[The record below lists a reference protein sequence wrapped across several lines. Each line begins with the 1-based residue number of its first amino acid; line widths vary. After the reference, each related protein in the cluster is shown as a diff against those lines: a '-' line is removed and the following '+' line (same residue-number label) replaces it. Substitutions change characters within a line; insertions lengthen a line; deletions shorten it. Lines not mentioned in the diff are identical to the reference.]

1 MDEVELSNSLEDLCD
16 VLESFFGKGVRDVSG
31 LKQAINRLKIRTRNP
46 KQKEHPLSVN
56 IARLSFD
63 IPSTHKHTLP
73 IGVASAILTLSIKMG
88 FREPAA
94 SFDCINEMNID
105 FELSSN
111 DQEGRPIKSA
121 WHLDYH
127 DVKGDEH
134 FSHPQF
140 HFQFGGKKLRESLRA
155 SNEHFNTGE
164 LLLMES
170 PRLMHPPMDPILAID
185 FIFGNFL
192 GEASWRA
199 LRQKRTFIKIYKM
212 SKDAFWKPYFEGI
225 SNYLSNPASSQQ
237 ALGLHPG
244 L

>member
-1 MDEVELSNSLEDLCD
+1 MDEIELSNALEDLCE

-31 LKQAINRLKIRTRNP
+31 LKQAICRLKIRTGNP
-46 KQKEHPLSVN
+46 KQKEYPLSVN

-63 IPSTHKHTLP
+63 IPTTHKHTLP
-73 IGVASAILTLSIKMG
+73 IGVVDSILTLSIKMG
-88 FREPAA
+88 FREPIA
-94 SFDCINEMNID
+94 SFYCINEMNID
-105 FELSSN
+105 FELSAN
-111 DQEGRPIKSA
+111 DKEGRPIKSA

-140 HFQFGGKKLRESLRA
+140 HFQFGGKKLRESLRVDC
-155 SNEHFNTGE
+155 EHFNTGE

-185 FIFGNFL
+185 FIFSNFL
-192 GEASWRA
+192 GEASWKA
-199 LRQKRTFIKIYKM
+199 LRQKRSFIKIHKI
-212 SKDAFWKPYFEGI
+212 SKDAFWRPYFEGI
-225 SNYLSNPASSQQ
+225 SNYLSNPTSSKQ
-237 ALGLHPG
+237 ALGLQPS

>member
-1 MDEVELSNSLEDLCD
+1 MQFNS
-16 VLESFFGKGVRDVSG
+16 
-31 LKQAINRLKIRTRNP
+31 P
-46 KQKEHPLSVN
+46 KQKKYPLSVN

-73 IGVASAILTLSIKMG
+73 IGIADSILTLSIKMG

-94 SFDCINEMNID
+94 SFDCIEEMNID

-140 HFQFGGKKLRESLRA
+140 HFQFGGKKLRESLQA
-155 SNEHFNTGE
+155 GNEYFNTGE

-192 GEASWRA
+192 GEASWKA
-199 LRQKRTFIKIYKM
+199 LRQKPNFIKIHKM
-212 SKDAFWKPYFEGI
+212 SKDVFWKPYFEGI
-225 SNYLSNPASSQQ
+225 SNYWSKPASSSKL